1 MIQRN
6 AEIQNSE
13 KIQGVT
19 PAINASQLHQS
30 RFGLLAQALMMMVTI
45 GFLFSETLSEFW
57 KQKVDLTSR
66 NTHVVI
72 FRVMEIGIALWF
84 PCVLWNCIRPEQ
96 LWILNPK
103 KLITT
108 FKSDRNSRDTLDDGR
123 SQSRDSSSSRSSSG
137 SDSGLE
143 CWICYDADRTDAGN
157 LIQ

>member
-19 PAINASQLHQS
+19 PTINASQLHQS

-57 KQKVDLTSR
+57 KGKVDLTSR

-72 FRVMEIGIALWF
+72 FRVVEIGVALWF

-103 KLITT
+103 KILTT
-108 FKSDRNSRDTLDDGR
+108 LSERHPGGAGGSEQQVAEKTAS
-123 SQSRDSSSSRSSSG
+123 SRDSSCSSSG
-137 SDSGLE
+137 SSDSGSE
-143 CWICYDADRTDAGN
+143 CW
-157 LIQ
+157 